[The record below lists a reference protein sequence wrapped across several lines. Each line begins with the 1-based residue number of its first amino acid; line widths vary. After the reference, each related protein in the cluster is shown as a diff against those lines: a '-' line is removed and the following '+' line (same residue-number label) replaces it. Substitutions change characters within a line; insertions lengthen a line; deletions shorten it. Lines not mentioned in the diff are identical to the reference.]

1 MPLLRIF
8 MRRQRNMNYQEM
20 SDHEISCEVGRK
32 ISFADYILAKNKQ
45 VNYCNSWADAGPI
58 IQENGIAILPF
69 RDGIWTA
76 SSDVDFLDGVEWN
89 ISGIDDKN
97 PLRAA
102 MVVFLMMKGGE

>member
-1 MPLLRIF
+1 M
-8 MRRQRNMNYQEM
+8 MNYQEM

-32 ISFADYILAKNKQ
+32 ISFADYIMARNGQ

-58 IQENGIAILPF
+58 VQENRISLF
-69 RDGIWTA
+69 A
-76 SSDVDFLDGVEWN
+76 SDDDVKWMAQFINHKNVHM
-89 ISGIDDKN
+89 DKN